1 MVSGFL
7 NLNDTVATGNQGLK
21 DVVLAL
27 KWVKKNIAKFG
38 GDPENV
44 TIFGESAG
52 AAIAHFLAVSPLTKC
67 TIFKFIKFMQ
77 NSYKSR
83 PTLSLI
89 DQLFEFFLNGC
100 IRALNKVFKNRK

>member
-7 NLNDTVATGNQGLK
+7 NLYDKVATGNQGLK

-27 KWVKKNIAKFG
+27 KWVKKNILKFG

-52 AAIAHFLAVSPLTKC
+52 AGIVHCLALSPLTKG
-67 TIFKFIKFMQ
+67 TVYKFID
-77 NSYKSR
+77 
-83 PTLSLI
+83 T
-89 DQLFEFFLNGC
+89 EFCPIL
-100 IRALNKVFKNRK
+100 L

>member
-1 MVSGFL
+1 MISGFL

-27 KWVKKNIAKFG
+27 KWIKKNIAKFG

-52 AAIAHFLAVSPLTKC
+52 AAIVHFLALSPLSKG
-67 TIFKFIKFMQ
+67 TIFKFIKFVQ
-77 NSYKSR
+77 NPYKSC
-83 PTLSLI
+83 PTLLLI
-89 DQLFEFFLNGC
+89 H
-100 IRALNKVFKNRK
+100 

>member
-27 KWVKKNIAKFG
+27 KWVKKNIAEFG

-52 AAIAHFLAVSPLTKC
+52 AAIVHFLGLSPLAKG
-67 TIFKFIKFMQ
+67 TIFKFIKFMK
-77 NSYKSR
+77 NPYKN
-83 PTLSLI
+83 LVLLYHLFI
-89 DQLFEFFLNGC
+89 DQLFEFFLNG
-100 IRALNKVFKNRK
+100 